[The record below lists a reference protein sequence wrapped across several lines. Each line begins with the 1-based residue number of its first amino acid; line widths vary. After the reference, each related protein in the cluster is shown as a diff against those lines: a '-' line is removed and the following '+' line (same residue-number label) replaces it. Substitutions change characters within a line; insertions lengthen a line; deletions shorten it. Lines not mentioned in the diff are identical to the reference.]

1 MVVISLL
8 SFSLMVAAIVSYIIY
23 KEESSVGKWTD
34 RANKQD
40 KLNQDTKNIDKH
52 KKEME
57 ALKRASGK
65 KGK

>member
-23 KEESSVGKWTD
+23 KEESVGKWSD

-40 KLNQDTKNIDKH
+40 KLNQDIKNMEKH